1 MVAVYGARRVLEG
14 ILCVCVCVWTV
25 ACVGGW
31 ADVCGYVDVDANV
44 DVDMEMGAG
53 VGVGMG
59 GGGKVDVG
67 VDGPTCSLGDGGRT
81 VYPPHEEVEPC
92 LSTVHGSFTSA
103 SASTRTGVELS
114 RGDIVCPYRSVYL
127 SWFVSIRGRMCEG
140 THPCPSTRMNP
151 SSIYVLGTG
160 TGGLSAV
167 TPLHAFATLS
177 KRACVEG
184 SGYTS
189 EGKISAARDVD
200 VDLAS
205 ESMLK

>member
-14 ILCVCVCVWTV
+14 ILCVCVCVWAV
-25 ACVGGW
+25 ACVAGW
-31 ADVCGYVDVDANV
+31 AGVGWYVDVDANV

-59 GGGKVDVG
+59 GGKVDVDA
-67 VDGPTCSLGDGGRT
+67 DGPTCSLGDGGRT

-92 LSTVHGSFTSA
+92 LSTVHGSCTSA

-114 RGDIVCPYRSVYL
+114 RGDIVCPYRSVY
-127 SWFVSIRGRMCEG
+127 
-140 THPCPSTRMNP
+140 PCPSTRMNP

-200 VDLAS
+200 VDGWDMRDALGWG
-205 ESMLK
+205 